1 MYKSRNAYTKKI
13 GKLKGLS
20 EGGKKIENV
29 WKYRESKEGFEKG
42 INIIMIPRV

>member
-1 MYKSRNAYTKKI
+1 MYKSRNANTKRI

-20 EGGKKIENV
+20 EGKKVENLC
-29 WKYRESKEGFEKG
+29 KYRESKEGFEKE